1 MKKTFYY
8 IDEKKIKSDF
18 INSEEYAS
26 KEEAE
31 RHFNW
36 LKSVEKHA
44 KNGNDR
50 KVYSLLSWTVEIDED
65 GDPLENAN
73 GSWNCLDEFITER
86 ML

>member
-18 INSEEYAS
+18 VNSEEYAN

-31 RHFNW
+31 SHFKW
-36 LKSVEKHA
+36 LKSIEKHA

-50 KVYSLLSWTVEIDED
+50 KLYSLLAWTVEVDED
-65 GDPLENAN
+65 GEPLENAD
-73 GSWNCLDEFITER
+73 GVWNCLDEFTTER